1 MVVVFFYE
9 TMRKTLKSAGFML
22 PSAEF
27 PCIWR
32 DTEQPYLW
40 ILVWVDNLFLNPKPV
55 VHDRRVASLRAVL
68 RTAFPNGVTSTDP
81 ALKRHHILGCI
92 LEIPR
97 PGYFVLHQRP
107 FLEGVL
113 RRASMDDCSP
123 VDTPVAAG
131 FKWTQADS
139 EVAPGSEPSMDDQ
152 ARTYRSV
159 VMSTNYAL
167 EWTRPDFSFVQS
179 KLAKYMHRPGPRH
192 FAALKRFLRYIKGT
206 LEKGVV
212 FDFCSATV
220 PRPFVYC
227 FFDAA
232 HADDLDTRRS
242 TIAYVLFWAG
252 VPILYKTKLHTFVT
266 TSTNHS
272 ELVAAAFAARAA
284 KRLWVLF
291 SCLGFEDEVSP
302 IDLFTDSAGC
312 LYVSRGEGTST
323 ALRHVELA
331 DFFARELIRR
341 GIVTMTHVRTGRM
354 VADVL
359 TKALPV
365 GKFRELRA
373 FLVGTLVFF
382 FSF

>member
-1 MVVVFFYE
+1 M
-9 TMRKTLKSAGFML
+9 
-22 PSAEF
+22 
-27 PCIWR
+27 
-32 DTEQPYLW
+32 
-40 ILVWVDNLFLNPKPV
+40 
-55 VHDRRVASLRAVL
+55 
-68 RTAFPNGVTSTDP
+68 
-81 ALKRHHILGCI
+81 
-92 LEIPR
+92 
-97 PGYFVLHQRP
+97 
-107 FLEGVL
+107 
-113 RRASMDDCSP
+113 
-123 VDTPVAAG
+123 
-131 FKWTQADS
+131 
-139 EVAPGSEPSMDDQ
+139 
-152 ARTYRSV
+152 

-220 PRPFVYC
+220 PRPFVYG

-359 TKALPV
+359 TKSLPV

-373 FLVGTLVFF
+373 FLVGTLVGRQISAEDYSSFPPLSSQSPGGGTAPIGVVLPHTAAVPLKLTRQKAKARRKPLAKLTLPPNKDEVLAVLDPRAVSTCEGQDPTTISEVPEGHGSAEVPEVPEDHGSASFF
-382 FSF
+382 LRNPC